1 MVAIGVGVLTIL
13 LGRSLAA
20 VVEGFAFPVAC
31 VCFCVGCGCRCFAGV
46 DAALAAGDSVPC
58 WLVLATLF
66 LMADTCEVGGAV
78 GAGDGSGC
86 SEAEVAC
93 GVVLLLLAWSCGKC
107 ACMDAQSDVVW
118 GVSLCRGLGS
128 VCCARCVLVS
138 AIAG

>member
-107 ACMDAQSDVVW
+107 ACMDAQSDVVR